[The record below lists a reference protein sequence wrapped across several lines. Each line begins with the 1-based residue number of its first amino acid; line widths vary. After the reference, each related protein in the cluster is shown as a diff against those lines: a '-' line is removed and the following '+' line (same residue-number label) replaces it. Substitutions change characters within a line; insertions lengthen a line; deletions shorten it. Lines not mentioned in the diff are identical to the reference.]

1 MARQARNCP
10 QPQNERG
17 SKHRA
22 KKANEQDSDSE
33 EHGGTLFVASV
44 GLKAD
49 AKDADWIIDSGASRH
64 MTFQKKKSET
74 LQKFKE
80 FQHA

>member
-1 MARQARNCP
+1 MKGRKTTCFNCGQAGHYARNCP

-49 AKDADWIIDSGASRH
+49 AKDADWIIDSVV
-64 MTFQKKKSET
+64 T
-74 LQKFKE
+74 
-80 FQHA
+80 